1 MTALI
6 CDFLQ
11 GWGEGGWKLGETG
24 GEACR
29 KAFQAPRNPRGIVC
43 MFKGTFFRD
52 QSISPGVVHAILTNS
67 IHCAQQ
73 SIPKLHQAGTSACQA
88 QAVDGI

>member
-1 MTALI
+1 MSALI

-11 GWGEGGWKLGETG
+11 GWREGGWKWGRVGEG
-24 GEACR
+24 MW

-43 MFKGTFFRD
+43 MFRGTFFRD
-52 QSISPGVVHAILTNS
+52 QNISPGVVHAILTSS

-73 SIPKLHQAGTSACQA
+73 SIPKLHQAGTSTCQA
-88 QAVDGI
+88 QAVD